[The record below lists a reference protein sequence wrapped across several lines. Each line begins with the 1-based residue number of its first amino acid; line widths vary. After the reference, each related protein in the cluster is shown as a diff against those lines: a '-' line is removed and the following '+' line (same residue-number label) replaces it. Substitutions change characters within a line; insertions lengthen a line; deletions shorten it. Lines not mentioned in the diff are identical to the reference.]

1 MGAMTESE
9 LTNATDVTVAVLG
22 TGAGTTGV
30 ITLDRPRALN
40 ALNLEMIR
48 GIAAALDRFA
58 ADDGIRQVLIRS
70 ASPKAF
76 CSGGDVRSVRE
87 TDLAGDRAPGDTFF
101 LEEYDVNYAIATFPK
116 PVIALLDGIT
126 MGGGMGV
133 SMHATHRVITPK
145 TWASMPEAA
154 IGFITDV
161 GISHVFT
168 HLPSQSDE
176 GRPSL
181 ELGLWL
187 AATAY
192 RLTAGD
198 LLWTGLATHLVAD
211 ADVFADQLFAEG
223 ADAAFATAVR
233 ESQYPESALSEMA
246 GRIVELIDGVH
257 WPDIAARLR
266 DATDATASLTRDL
279 LAPASPSS
287 LEAMAALLEFSSQH
301 SLRESLDAEFALGS
315 RARQLPDF
323 AEGVRAVLVD
333 KTKDAPFV
341 PATLAENG
349 DGLRAEI
356 RAVLEELP
364 ER

>member
-1 MGAMTESE
+1 MTES
-9 LTNATDVTVAVLG
+9 DITVAVLG

-40 ALNLEMIR
+40 ALNLAMIR
-48 GIAAALDRFA
+48 GIAAALERFA
-58 ADDGIRQVLIRS
+58 TDDGIRQVLIRS
-70 ASPKAF
+70 ASPRAF

-87 TDLAGDRAPGDTFF
+87 SDLAGDREQGDAFF
-101 LEEYDVNYAIATFPK
+101 LEEYDVNHAIATFPK
-116 PVIALLDGIT
+116 PVIVLLDGIT

-168 HLPSQSDE
+168 HLPTQSEE
-176 GRPSL
+176 GSPSL

-211 ADVFADQLFAEG
+211 ADTFADLLFAEG
-223 ADAAFATAVR
+223 ADAAFASAVHGS
-233 ESQYPESALSEMA
+233 EYPESALSDMA
-246 GRIVELIDGVH
+246 GRIVEIMGGLQ
-257 WPDIAARLR
+257 WQEIATRLQ
-266 DATDATASLTRDL
+266 DDTDATASLTREL

-287 LEAMAALLEFSSQH
+287 LEAMAALLEYSSRH
-301 SLRESLDAEFALGS
+301 TLREALDAEFALGC

-333 KTKDAPFV
+333 KTKDAAFV
-341 PATLAENG
+341 PATLAEIG
-349 DGLRAEI
+349 DGVRAEI
-356 RAVLEELP
+356 RAVLDELP

>member
-1 MGAMTESE
+1 MTESD
-9 LTNATDVTVAVLG
+9 LTVAVLG

-40 ALNLEMIR
+40 ALNLDMIR
-48 GIAAALDRFA
+48 GIAAALDRFS

-87 TDLAGDRAPGDTFF
+87 SDLAGDREPGDAFF
-101 LEEYDVNYAIATFPK
+101 LEEYDVNHAIAAFPK

-168 HLPSQSDE
+168 HLPAQSE
-176 GRPSL
+176 KKSPSL

-211 ADVFADQLFAEG
+211 PDAFADVLFAQG
-223 ADAAFATAVR
+223 TDAAFATAVHGP
-233 ESQYPESALSEMA
+233 EHPESSLSEMA
-246 GRIVELIDGVH
+246 GRIVELMEGGHWLEID
-257 WPDIAARLR
+257 ARLQ
-266 DATDATASLTRDL
+266 DATDATASLTREL

-287 LEAMAALLEFSSQH
+287 LEAMAALLEFSSRH
-301 SLRESLDAEFALGS
+301 TLREALDAEFALGC

-333 KTKDAPFV
+333 KTKDAAFL
-341 PATLAENG
+341 PATLAEIG
-349 DGLRAEI
+349 DDVRTEI
-356 RAVLEELP
+356 RAVLAGLP
-364 ER
+364 ERYA